1 MLARH
6 LHTPVGEIEDMDV
19 DRFAAYSTALGRIL
33 KAETGK

>member
-33 KAETGK
+33 KAEAGK